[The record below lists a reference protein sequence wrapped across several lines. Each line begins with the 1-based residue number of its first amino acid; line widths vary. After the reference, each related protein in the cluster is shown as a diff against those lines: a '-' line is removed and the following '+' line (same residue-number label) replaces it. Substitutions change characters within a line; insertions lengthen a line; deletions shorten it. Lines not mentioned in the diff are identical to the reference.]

1 MEVAETAQATA
12 QAAHALTQLSVLL
25 SSQGLLFGK
34 AARHT
39 VRQGAAVKAAG
50 QESSVWS
57 GGAAASPLQA
67 RSLSAISSS
76 IQCQSVPTPCQ
87 SVPTPSLIYSL
98 TYSFVLSC
106 ILSIPWLRLLLPVS
120 IPWLTQHFAL
130 CNRMATPVF
139 TCRSSLRSG
148 VLYQPV
154 TAMHVV
160 DLLPEIAYVLGKAP
174 AFCTKQ

>member
-67 RSLSAISSS
+67 RSPSAISSS

-87 SVPTPSLIYSL
+87 SVPTPSLTHLFTHIFIC
-98 TYSFVLSC
+98 SFMHSIHPLAEAPLAC
-106 ILSIPWLRLLLPVS
+106 IHPLAD
-120 IPWLTQHFAL
+120 TAL
-130 CNRMATPVF
+130 CIVQQNGNSRF
-139 TCRSSLRSG
+139 YL
-148 VLYQPV
+148 Q
-154 TAMHVV
+154 
-160 DLLPEIAYVLGKAP
+160 IKP
-174 AFCTKQ
+174 AQWCSVSASHSHACC